1 MRVLPYGPAAVLLE
15 VADAAEVTALHR
27 WLLERPWPSITA
39 VVPAA
44 RTVLVEVDPGDRS
57 ALDTV
62 RRGVADFVA
71 GASPAGAPPAATVEV
86 PVVYDGED
94 LLWVAEHCGV
104 SVEEVIR
111 RHGAATYTAAFCGF
125 SPGFAYLI
133 GGDAALQVPR
143 RERPR
148 TRVPAGSLAIAGEFT
163 AVYPAASPGGWR
175 LIGRAL
181 VDVWR
186 VDREP
191 PALIAPG
198 DRVRFVRDGG
208 PA

>member
-1 MRVLPYGPAAVLLE
+1 VLFE
-15 VADAAEVTALHR
+15 VADAAEVTELHR
-27 WLLERPWPSITA
+27 WLLERRWPSITA

-44 RTVLVEVDPGDRS
+44 RTVLVEVDPRDRS
-57 ALDTV
+57 ALAAV
-62 RRGVADFVA
+62 RRGVADFVPGETA
-71 GASPAGAPPAATVEV
+71 AGAPSATTVEV
-86 PVVYDGED
+86 PAVYDGED
-94 LLWVAEHCGV
+94 LVWVAEHRGL

-111 RHGAATYTAAFCGF
+111 RHAAATYTAAFCGF

-175 LIGRAL
+175 LIGRA
-181 VDVWR
+181 VADVWR

-198 DRVRFVRDGG
+198 DRVRFVQRGD